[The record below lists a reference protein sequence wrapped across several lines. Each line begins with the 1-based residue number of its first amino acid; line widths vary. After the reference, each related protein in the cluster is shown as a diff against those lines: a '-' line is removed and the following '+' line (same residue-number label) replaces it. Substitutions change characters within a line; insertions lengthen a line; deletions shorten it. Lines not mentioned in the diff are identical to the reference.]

1 MRGPSPNSYGQQAT
15 YMAERTARLG
25 EQNVIDQDWTCADNQ
40 NIRCVLPAVF
50 EDPGAALS
58 ESYTLR
64 HEIE

>member
-1 MRGPSPNSYGQQAT
+1 M

-25 EQNVIDQDWTCADNQ
+25 ELNVIDQDWTCADNQ
-40 NIRCVLPAVF
+40 NIRCVLPAVI
-50 EDPGAALS
+50 ENPGAALS